1 MAEIDLYELKD
12 GCSCSIAP
20 GWGCNLFSWKDD
32 GAELMYCPENLPNE
46 AVKITGGG
54 NPILFPAIGRTWDR
68 SSGEP
73 VQGRYRIH
81 GSDATYL
88 MPSHGILFLSKF
100 TKVAEARHADGVSA
114 LYELVV
120 PSKVRRENYPFDV
133 GLTQRFTLTHA
144 SVELEAIAV
153 NKGPTPAPVAFGYH
167 PYFRVSSNE
176 REGVEV
182 RFPVTKEVLLTKDT
196 VLPTG
201 ETKAAEPIIKL
212 QPDVYYDNVF
222 CGLTGRRMS
231 LVDRKAGRVINV
243 DYDES
248 FEMLVV
254 YSPDGSEFVC
264 IEPWTPGL
272 GAYER
277 LREPGWETGE
287 FIPVLQPGESRT
299 FKAVLSV
306 SGS

>member
-1 MAEIDLYELKD
+1 MAGVDTYGLKD

-20 GWGCNLFSWKDD
+20 GWGCNLFSWKVD
-32 GAELMYCPENLPNE
+32 GAELMYCPENLPSE

-68 SSGEP
+68 SLGEP

-81 GSDATYL
+81 GSETTYL

-100 TKVAEARHADGVSA
+100 IKVAEARHADGVSA

-120 PSKVRRENYPFDV
+120 PKKVRQENYPFDV
-133 GLTQRFTLTHA
+133 SLTQRFTLTHA
-144 SVELEAIAV
+144 SVELEAVAV
-153 NKGPTPAPVAFGYH
+153 NKGSTPAPVAFGYH
-167 PYFRVSSNE
+167 PYFRISSKE

-182 RFPVTKEVLLTKDT
+182 HLPVTEEMILDKDT

-212 QPDVYYDNVF
+212 KPDVYYDNVF

-231 LVDRKAGRVINV
+231 LVDGKAGCSIHV
-243 DYDES
+243 DFDES

-277 LREPGWETGE
+277 LRDPGWESGE
-287 FIPVLQPGESRT
+287 FIPVLQPGESLTVRAA
-299 FKAVLSV
+299 FSV
-306 SGS
+306 EQF